1 MLNIMRTTKD
11 LFNTNKAFRIT
22 VYVVICLLTFV
33 GCFKLGKNFGEF
45 LYMLM
50 H

>member
-11 LFNTNKAFRIT
+11 LFNTNKAFRIAVYT
-22 VYVVICLLTFV
+22 VLCLLTVV
-33 GCFKLGKNFGEF
+33 GCFKIGRNFGEF
-45 LYMLM
+45 LYMLT

>member
-11 LFNTNKAFRIT
+11 LFYTNKAFRIAIYA
-22 VYVVICLLTFV
+22 VLCLLTFV
-33 GCFKLGKNFGEF
+33 CCFKLGKNFGGF

>member
-11 LFNTNKAFRIT
+11 LFNTNKAFRIA
-22 VYVVICLLTFV
+22 VYAVLCLLTFAA
-33 GCFKLGKNFGEF
+33 CFKLGENFGGF
-45 LYMLM
+45 LYILM